1 MRFRTGIVALAAA
14 GLVLTGCSSGDDGDT
29 ATEGIAAP
37 AADTTA
43 TLKVWLMNGSQPQS
57 VVDAVNAKFKA
68 AYPNVTVDVQLQEWA
83 GIQDKLTTSLGSDST
98 PDLVEIGN
106 SLTAKY
112 ADAGLLADLT
122 ANKAALGVDSMLPG
136 LKASGE
142 LDGKRYGVPYYGG
155 VRIVVYK
162 KSDFAK
168 AGVEVPKTLAEL
180 DTVAGKLQEANKD
193 NSKYSAFYF
202 PGKYWYGAVPFVWTH
217 GGDIATQDDAGTW
230 TGTLNSAESVTG
242 LTQLKDL
249 VDKYSKAP
257 KDGDETK
264 NGDAFNTGNVG
275 MMIDSWWS
283 PGVLDAEG
291 QKFAGD
297 IGVFALPGVD
307 ASATAPVFFGGS
319 DLGISNKS
327 KNQGLALEWTKILT
341 GLEIQTQLAKE
352 GGVIP
357 NQEGA
362 FVGHEGQPFLQIADE
377 ASKNSRFTP
386 VSPNWANVES
396 SAVLQDMLVKIFTGA
411 ASVQDATTAASNQI
425 TTTLNGG

>member
-1 MRFRTGIVALAAA
+1 MRFRSGIVALAAA
-14 GLVLTGCSSGDDGDT
+14 GLVLTACSSGGDDTDQ
-29 ATEGIAAP
+29 AAGIASP

-43 TLKVWLMNGSQPQS
+43 TLKVWLMNGSQPDS
-57 VVDAVNAKFKA
+57 VVDAVNAKFKE

-83 GIQDKLTTSLGSDST
+83 GIQDKLTTSLGTDST

-112 ADAGLLADLT
+112 ADAGLLADLS
-122 ANKAALGVDSMLPG
+122 AEASELGVDGMLPG
-136 LKASGE
+136 LKESGD
-142 LDGKRYGVPYYGG
+142 LDGVRYGVPYYGG

-162 KSDFAK
+162 KSDFEK
-168 AGVEVPKTLAEL
+168 ADVSVPTSLAEL
-180 DTVAGKLQEANKD
+180 ETVAGKLQESNKD

-230 TGTLNSAESVTG
+230 TGTLNSTESVAG
-242 LTQLKDL
+242 LTQLKGL
-249 VDKYSKAP
+249 VDEYSKAP

-264 NGDAFNTGNVG
+264 NVDAFKTGDVG
-275 MMIDSWWS
+275 MMIDSWWA
-283 PGVLDAEG
+283 PGVLDTGEF
-291 QKFAGD
+291 KGD

-307 ASATAPVFFGGS
+307 AGTTAPVFFGGS
-319 DLGISNKS
+319 DLGISAKS
-327 KNQGLALEWTKILT
+327 KNQGLALEWMKILT
-341 GLEIQTQLAKE
+341 DLETQTQLAKE

-362 FVGHEGQPFLQIADE
+362 FVGHAGNPFLEVADQ
-377 ASKNSRFTP
+377 ASTNSRFTP

-396 SAVLQDMLVKIFTGA
+396 SQVLQDMLVKIFTDA
-411 ASVQDATTAASNQI
+411 ATVQEATTQASDQI
-425 TTTLNGG
+425 TSTLNGS